1 MFFLGRRTLHDELM
15 RARNERQAV
24 IVVECL

>member
-1 MFFLGRRTLHDELM
+1 MFCLGRRTLHDELM
-15 RARNERQAV
+15 RTRNERQAI